1 MEAHWEV
8 TLGGQDFGIMVEK
21 VLEWVGSWK
30 KAPILQHIFHFFFE
44 SHVEHFMHVHLF
56 QKEQFSFLYQVFP

>member
-30 KAPILQHIFHFFFE
+30 KAPILQHIFFFE
-44 SHVEHFMHVHLF
+44 SHVECHACSSISKRAV
-56 QKEQFSFLYQVFP
+56 